1 MKRYLL
7 DSNIFDAI
15 LDQNLSI
22 EALQRSGRFVVTQ
35 VQQSEIRNIPNEG
48 RRIKLL
54 HVLQLLDPE
63 KLPLDSGIW
72 LDDLHWDDEQPWR
85 DDLGSDCEHFT
96 KGKENKPWKDALI
109 GEVAKHHDLI
119 LVSNDAKFLKKAVEA
134 GIQTMS
140 LVDFLAHVRCHEI
153 HLT

>member
-54 HVLQLLDPE
+54 QVLQLLDPE

-72 LDDLHWDDEQPWR
+72 LDDLHWDDEQ
-85 DDLGSDCEHFT
+85 
-96 KGKENKPWKDALI
+96 A
-109 GEVAKHHDLI
+109 
-119 LVSNDAKFLKKAVEA
+119 LVS
-134 GIQTMS
+134 
-140 LVDFLAHVRCHEI
+140 
-153 HLT
+153 